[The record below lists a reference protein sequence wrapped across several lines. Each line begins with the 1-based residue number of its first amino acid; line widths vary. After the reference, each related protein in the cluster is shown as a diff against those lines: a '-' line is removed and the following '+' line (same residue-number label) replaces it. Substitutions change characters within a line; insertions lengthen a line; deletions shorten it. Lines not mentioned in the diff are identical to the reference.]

1 MQREKEMS
9 QGEAARNAIL
19 LVQRDIW
26 NCNLKNQ
33 EDSEE
38 KICYHTISEF
48 ESNMLALMTS
58 CHYDIVIS
66 SMLKL

>member
-1 MQREKEMS
+1 MQIRKEMS
-9 QGEAARNAIL
+9 QGEAARSEIL
-19 LVQRDIW
+19 LAPRDIQQCDW
-26 NCNLKNQ
+26 KIKKIQ
-33 EDSEE
+33 RE
-38 KICYHTISEF
+38 KMCYHTISEF